1 MPLKLG
7 ERAEDF
13 DLSSYEGKKY
23 SLYGTPGYVLLTFY
37 KVTCPTCQL
46 TLPFVEKM
54 YKLYGDAITFYGIV
68 QDSDKDAK
76 EFANKYGLT
85 FPQLIDYPTYQVS
98 QKYGIEVVPT
108 LYLLNSEKTIEF
120 VSSSFVKTDLDKLN
134 SKLSAV
140 AGKEEVDIFAGTHV
154 PAFKPG

>member
-1 MPLKLG
+1 MSCLPFTKSPVPH
-7 ERAEDF
+7 A
-13 DLSSYEGKKY
+13 S
-23 SLYGTPGYVLLTFY
+23 SLY
-37 KVTCPTCQL
+37 
-46 TLPFVEKM
+46 PFVEKM

-98 QKYGIEVVPT
+98 QKYGVEVVPT
-108 LYLLNSEKTIEF
+108 LYLLNSEKSIEF
-120 VSSSFVKTDLDKLN
+120 VSSSFVKAELDTLN
-134 SKLSAV
+134 RKLSAV